1 MVAVKPVTS
10 RKAKVHVSERNWQR
24 VAIGAGAG
32 MFLGMALGRFSYSVM
47 IPALIEAG
55 HLDEISAFYIG
66 GGNLV
71 GFLVG
76 AAASTM
82 AAKVKRLDHLLTA
95 VILVAVIAL
104 VASALPWGAL
114 WLGGWRAV
122 IGVAT
127 GCIMVLG
134 LAMTAQAAPP
144 EHRAQAMSYIFVGV
158 GSGILFGATVIP
170 ACLAYSILAAW
181 VAVALVGTVAG
192 RIAIFCWRGVRHV
205 CATEMPDE
213 MPKRHRG
220 RAAWY
225 AVIAASFLFSFGLV
239 PHTLYWFDYLA
250 RDLALGYTVAGWHWT
265 GIGIFAIL
273 GPVAVAWFARRVGT
287 AAAIV
292 VTYLVLAIGL
302 GLPWFAQSTAVLIAS
317 TIIFGAQPAASTLL
331 GARAR
336 DLGLVEEMPAMMR
349 ATILANGIG
358 SAIAGVVIPKLF
370 EVTRSY
376 ELLFL
381 TGGLAMLLGGL
392 LCLVTSLKR

>member
-1 MVAVKPVTS
+1 
-10 RKAKVHVSERNWQR
+10 
-24 VAIGAGAG
+24 

-55 HLDEISAFYIG
+55 HLNEITAFYIG

-82 AAKVKRLDHLLTA
+82 AARVERLDQLLTA
-95 VILVAVIAL
+95 VILVAVLAL
-104 VASALPWGAL
+104 AASALPWGPW
-114 WLGGWRAV
+114 WLGGWRAA
-122 IGVAT
+122 IGTAT

-134 LAMTAQAAPP
+134 LAVTAQAAPP

-158 GSGILFGATVIP
+158 GSGILFGATAIP
-170 ACLAYSILAAW
+170 ACLEIGITAAW
-181 VAVALVGTVAG
+181 IAVALAGAVAG
-192 RIAIFCWRGVRHV
+192 CIAIICWRGIRHV
-205 CATEMPDE
+205 AAPAAPGETTNP
-213 MPKRHRG
+213 PRA

-273 GPVAVAWFARRVGT
+273 GPVAVAWLARRVGT
-287 AAAIV
+287 ATAII
-292 VTYLVLAIGL
+292 VTYLVLAAGL
-302 GLPWFAQSTAVLIAS
+302 GLPWFAQTTAVLIAS

-336 DLGLVEEMPAMMR
+336 DLGSAGEMPAMMR
-349 ATILANGIG
+349 ATILANGVG
-358 SAIAGVVIPKLF
+358 SAIAGILIPKLF

-381 TGGLAMLLGGL
+381 TGGLAMLLGGM
-392 LCLVTSLKR
+392 LCLATSMKR

>member
-1 MVAVKPVTS
+1 
-10 RKAKVHVSERNWQR
+10 
-24 VAIGAGAG
+24 

-55 HLDEISAFYIG
+55 QLDEITAFYIG

-82 AAKVKRLDHLLTA
+82 ASKIRRLDQLLMA

-104 VASALPWGAL
+104 AASALPWGSW
-114 WLGGWRAV
+114 WLGGWRAA

-127 GCIMVLG
+127 GYIMVLG
-134 LAMTAQAAPP
+134 LAITAQAAPP

-158 GSGILFGATVIP
+158 GTGILFGATVIP
-170 ACLAYSILAAW
+170 ACLEISIMAGW
-181 VAVALVGTVAG
+181 VAVALAGAVAG
-192 RIAIFCWRGVRHV
+192 CIAIVCWHGVRHV
-205 CATEMPDE
+205 TAPAPSVEVPTP
-213 MPKRHRG
+213 RHS

-273 GPVAVAWFARRVGT
+273 GPLAVAWLARRIGT
-287 AAAIV
+287 ASAIV
-292 VTYLVLAIGL
+292 VTYLILAAGL
-302 GLPWFAQSTAVLIAS
+302 GLPWFAQTTAVLIVS

-336 DLGLVEEMPAMMR
+336 DLGSVEDMPAMMR

-358 SAIAGVVIPKLF
+358 SAIAGVAVPKLF
-370 EVTRSY
+370 EMTRSY

-392 LCLVTSLKR
+392 LCLVTTMKR